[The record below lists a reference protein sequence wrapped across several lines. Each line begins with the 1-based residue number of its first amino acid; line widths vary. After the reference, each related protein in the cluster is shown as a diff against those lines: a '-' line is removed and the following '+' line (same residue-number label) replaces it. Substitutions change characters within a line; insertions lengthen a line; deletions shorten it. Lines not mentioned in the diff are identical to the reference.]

1 VNPDRRVPFQHA
13 YFVNDLEHACQQ
25 WNRLLGA
32 GPFAIRAHHRA
43 SAFSYR
49 GTATE
54 ADVSY
59 AFGYL
64 GDTMI
69 QLIAQHDDTPS
80 IYREMFAD
88 GEEGFHHIA
97 YLVHDVEPEKRRLL
111 DLGFE
116 IACELNSGPAVHA
129 VYFDTRHV
137 TGGFT
142 ELHNDPP
149 RILGLF
155 AQWQRANELAGPGD
169 SAILVEPSAPAPT
182 R

>member
-1 VNPDRRVPFQHA
+1 MNPDRRVPFQHA
-13 YFVNDLEHACQQ
+13 YVVEDLEGACRR

-32 GPFAIRAHHRA
+32 GPFAIRSHHRT
-43 SAFSYR
+43 SAFCYR
-49 GTATE
+49 GTDVE

-69 QLIAQHDDTPS
+69 QLIQQHDDKPS
-80 IYREMFAD
+80 IYREMYAA

-97 YLVHDVEPEKRRLL
+97 YLVHDVAPERQRLL

-116 IACELNSGPAVHA
+116 IACELRAGPAVHA
-129 VYFDTRHV
+129 VYFDTRET
-137 TGGFT
+137 TGGYT

-149 RILGLF
+149 RIVGLF
-155 AQWQRANELAGPGD
+155 AQWRRAHELAGPGD
-169 SAILVEPSAPAPT
+169 SPFWVETGVPAPT
-182 R
+182 S